1 MKKRIVFIFIYL
13 LLLFNIFSDNIKVS
27 EKNKQTEVTQTAN
40 GTDLINIANPNGQGV
55 SYNDFDSFNVG
66 QNGVIFN
73 NSKQTGTSQT
83 GGIVEKNT
91 NLNNTANLVIGE
103 VTGKDISKINGIIEM
118 FGAQAD
124 LIIANSN
131 GIVVNGA
138 GFINIPK
145 AMLTTGKYD
154 KITGKILAEN
164 GTVEISGDGID
175 VTKTNYFTI
184 LSRVIKLYGDIYGGT
199 SEVNLIAGQNIYD
212 TVNRS

>member
-1 MKKRIVFIFIYL
+1 MTFIDFKKL
-13 LLLFNIFSDNIKVS
+13 LLDAELTIPKFTELIKVS

-103 VTGKDISKINGIIEM
+103 VTGKDISKISDNEM
-118 FGAQAD
+118 RPLRSDIQMVFQDPYGSLNPRMKVQD
-124 LIIANSN
+124 LIGEPLLIHTNMT
-131 GIVVNGA
+131 A
-138 GFINIPK
+138 GERLK
-145 AMLTTGKYD
+145 K
-154 KITGKILAEN
+154 
-164 GTVEISGDGID
+164 VH
-175 VTKTNYFTI
+175 
-184 LSRVIKLYGDIYGGT
+184 
-199 SEVNLIAGQNIYD
+199 
-212 TVNRS
+212 